1 MELDLTNLTV
11 KKIRKMTRKEAS
23 DEGWDDYETR
33 SVIEFSDGTLIYAS
47 RDEEGNGPGALFGK
61 TKDGKAFSL

>member
-1 MELDLTNLTV
+1 
-11 KKIRKMTRKEAS
+11 MTRKEAS